1 MATQVDDP
9 VGAARQLVARP
20 DRLDDAVACKQA
32 APGNLPAI
40 VIEAKQHLGIAKEQ
54 RTHAAQ

>member
-1 MATQVDDP
+1 MTRSALR
-9 VGAARQLVARP
+9 GSWSLVP